1 MGINVGF
8 GKDEFGKVVGQGIE
22 TYNPQYYEGDV
33 AARAQKLGIPYYG
46 GGHLRGEGIL
56 PFNEFNEAVTKIVDT
71 TVDSIN
77 IIGEKLPDNV
87 SEAFTTAVDS
97 LFDDYFFETK
107 YHGKH
112 PEDWAEEAFKELG
125 DSLQETF
132 TPTVDL
138 FVSLNNILDQVSSG
152 FSDMLTNLAGA
163 TNSYFGTLLGINNQ
177 IIEAGGTGDTF
188 GLLVDQ
194 LDTYKLLFDNAVEN
208 NLASALQLGQQY
220 ANALVAMDPYA
231 ENLDLVTELE
241 RVSATIMD
249 VVGAPEDFQA
259 SILTALIGFKEGVQE
274 SIDAIT
280 TAIKELHPE
289 VNLDIDVDLQ
299 VTDSGVYYDSNT
311 IQRAIV

>member
-1 MGINVGF
+1 
-8 GKDEFGKVVGQGIE
+8 
-22 TYNPQYYEGDV
+22 
-33 AARAQKLGIPYYG
+33 
-46 GGHLRGEGIL
+46 
-56 PFNEFNEAVTKIVDT
+56 
-71 TVDSIN
+71 
-77 IIGEKLPDNV
+77 
-87 SEAFTTAVDS
+87 
-97 LFDDYFFETK
+97 
-107 YHGKH
+107 
-112 PEDWAEEAFKELG
+112 
-125 DSLQETF
+125 
-132 TPTVDL
+132 
-138 FVSLNNILDQVSSG
+138 
-152 FSDMLTNLAGA
+152 MLTNLASA